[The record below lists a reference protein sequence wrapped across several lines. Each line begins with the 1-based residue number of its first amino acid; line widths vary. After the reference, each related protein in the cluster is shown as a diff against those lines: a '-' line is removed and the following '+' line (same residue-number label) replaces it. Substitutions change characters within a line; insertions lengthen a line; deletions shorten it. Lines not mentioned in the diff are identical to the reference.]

1 MFNYGLDNIR
11 DKKEL
16 EIELEQEF
24 RYKKFHTDKFS
35 EIIAKQHEKRCRFL
49 DVYLRQKAKK
59 LDQIYFNKNNH

>member
-35 EIIAKQHEKRCRFL
+35 EIIAK
-49 DVYLRQKAKK
+49 
-59 LDQIYFNKNNH
+59 